1 MTQHV
6 EPFSLEGH
14 RVYVA
19 GHTGMVGSALV
30 RRLAQEGCVTLTAA
44 RAVVNLS
51 DRTAVRAHL
60 SDQRPDIIIVAAA
73 KVGGIQANRSMPV
86 DFLMEN
92 LAIAENVVGTA
103 HDLGVKRL
111 LFLGSSCIYPKF
123 ARQPIVEE
131 ELLTGPLEPTNAW
144 YAIAKIAGVKIC
156 QAYREQYG
164 DDFFSVM
171 PTNLYG
177 PNDNYHLEHSHV
189 PAALIRRFHE
199 AKESDAPTVTVWGTG
214 KVRREFMFVDDL
226 ADAVVFLLKRP
237 VVHDILN
244 VGVGHDISIA
254 EFASLV
260 ADVVGYH
267 GKIIFDASKPEGPP
281 RKLLDV
287 SRLGELGWHA
297 RTALKDGLRI
307 ALADFVGSKGKYRGS
322 AQ

>member
-1 MTQHV
+1 MARHA
-6 EPFSLEGH
+6 EPFSLEGY

-30 RRLAQEGCVTLTAA
+30 RRLAHERCVTLTAG
-44 RAVVNLS
+44 RAVVNLG
-51 DRTAVRAHL
+51 DRTAVHAYL
-60 SDQRPDIIIVAAA
+60 SDQRPDVIIVAAA

-86 DFLMEN
+86 DFLMDN
-92 LAIAENVVGTA
+92 LAIAENVIGTA
-103 HDLGVKRL
+103 HDVGVKRL

-131 ELLTGPLEPTNAW
+131 ELLAGPLEPTNAW

-164 DDFFSVM
+164 RDFFSVM

-177 PNDNYHLEHSHV
+177 LNDNYHLEHSHV

-199 AKESDAPTVTVWGTG
+199 AKECGAPTVTVWGTG
-214 KVRREFMFVDDL
+214 TVRREFMFVDDL
-226 ADAVVFLLKRP
+226 ADACVFLLKRP
-237 VVHDILN
+237 IVYDILN

-260 ADVVGYH
+260 ADVVGYQ
-267 GKIIFDASKPEGPP
+267 GKIVFDASKPEGPP

-297 RTALKDGLRI
+297 KTPLEEGLRI
-307 ALADFVGSKGKYRGS
+307 ALADFVHSKGKYRGS
-322 AQ
+322 TQ